1 MRFTHLVPL
10 IIGMAA
16 FSLSGCSTY
25 HDVALQQKEAGLNSP
40 YYLLQPPVYVGDRL
54 KYGLKD
60 GSGGELTVAKV
71 KPKDI
76 VADSGKIIPL
86 SQLSFLQRKDISEG
100 KTAALVG
107 GGAVATAAIVFVAG
121 ITIMAAGIAAS
132 A

>member
-1 MRFTHLVPL
+1 
-10 IIGMAA
+10 MAA
-16 FSLSGCSTY
+16 FSLAGCTTY

-40 YYLLQPPVYVGDRL
+40 YYLLQPPVYVGDQL

-71 KPKDI
+71 EPKDI

-86 SQLSFLQRKDISEG
+86 SQLSFLQRKDLSTG

-107 GGAVATAAIVFVAG
+107 GGAVATTAIVFVAG

>member
-40 YYLLQPPVYVGDRL
+40 YYLLQPPVYVG
-54 KYGLKD
+54 
-60 GSGGELTVAKV
+60 ELTVAKV
-71 KPKDI
+71 EPKDI

-86 SQLSFLQRKDISEG
+86 SQLSFLQRKEISEG

>member
-1 MRFTHLVPL
+1 MRFIPLVPL
-10 IIGMAA
+10 VIGMAA
-16 FSLSGCSTY
+16 FSLAGCTNY
-25 HDVALQQKEAGLNSP
+25 HDVALQQKETGLNSQ
-40 YYLLQPPVYVGDRL
+40 YYLLQPPVYVGDQL

-71 KPKDI
+71 EPKDL

-86 SQLSFLQRKDISEG
+86 SQLSFLQRKDLSTG

-107 GGAVATAAIVFVAG
+107 GGAVATTAIVFVAG

>member
-1 MRFTHLVPL
+1 
-10 IIGMAA
+10 MAA
-16 FSLSGCSTY
+16 FSLAGCTTY

-40 YYLLQPPVYVGDRL
+40 YYLLQPPVYVGDQL

-60 GSGGELTVAKV
+60 GSGGELKV
-71 KPKDI
+71 EPKDI

-86 SQLSFLQRKDISEG
+86 AELSFLQRKDLSTG

-107 GGAVATAAIVFVAG
+107 GGAVATTAIVFVAG

>member
-1 MRFTHLVPL
+1 
-10 IIGMAA
+10 MAA
-16 FSLSGCSTY
+16 FSLAGCTTY
-25 HDVALQQKEAGLNSP
+25 HDVALQQKEAVLNSP
-40 YYLLQPPVYVGDRL
+40 YYLLQPPVYVGDQL

-60 GSGGELTVAKV
+60 GSGGELKVAKV
-71 KPKDI
+71 EPKDI

-86 SQLSFLQRKDISEG
+86 AELSFLQRKDLSTG

-107 GGAVATAAIVFVAG
+107 GGAVATTAIVFVAG